1 MAIRPPDLVPA
12 DKEEFV
18 NKQHQTDSITILM
31 LLGLLLLT
39 ILTVW
44 LFKYKRFRFVHE
56 TGLSM
61 VYGLI
66 IGAIIRY
73 TNVST
78 KEVAHAM
85 IVNETFY
92 AVNPPEH
99 LYVSLAKHVNST
111 ENVTIKYDVMGTV
124 SKPQEDG
131 ALEET
136 VTFDPEL
143 FFNVLLPLI
152 IFEAGYSM
160 KRRHFFKNLGA
171 IIMYAFIGTT
181 VSCLVVGGILYGL
194 TSFMSSITFSLND
207 CFFFGAVI
215 SATDPVTVL
224 AIFHDLHVDVD
235 LYAIIFGESVLNDAV
250 AIVLSGSVEKYGSLQ
265 ATTGF
270 SAEAFFKS
278 LGNFLGIFAG
288 AFAIGSAIG
297 CFTALLTKFT
307 KIRDFPLLE
316 TALFF
321 LMSYSSFQAA
331 ESAGFT
337 GIVAVLFCGITQAH
351 YTQNN
356 LSAESKTRTKE
367 LFQLTGFLSE
377 NFVFLYIGVSIFT
390 FQYQKWHAG
399 FIFSALFASVAARAF
414 NVYPLSFLLNLGR
427 TNKIRLKFQH
437 MMMFSGLRGAIAFAL
452 SIRNTS
458 TDSRQLMVPATMIIV
473 LSTVIVCGCLTTPM
487 LQWLQISV
495 GVDEDLDL
503 QNVATVR
510 SAIEGQRQ
518 YRSMDSPVTE
528 QHTSHNSTGPPLGQ
542 SEESPTEPSSPL
554 LDQSMAKGY
563 TSLNMLLAS
572 SLLRYC
578 VPRNPKYM
586 YHVPPE
592 ESQPGPKKPDK
603 AWLVAKWHHFDVL
616 FMKPLLTNSRPSL
629 LDTLPKCCFPLAKIF
644 TTEEQLSQGELKA
657 DSDSDTDMI
666 IDNTQMSIGGSS
678 EIIAPS
684 ANNHTAEMQPN
695 AAEIEMARTYSFSS
709 DDQLLT
715 P

>member
-510 SAIEGQRQ
+510 S
-518 YRSMDSPVTE
+518 
-528 QHTSHNSTGPPLGQ
+528 
-542 SEESPTEPSSPL
+542 
-554 LDQSMAKGY
+554 
-563 TSLNMLLAS
+563 
-572 SLLRYC
+572 
-578 VPRNPKYM
+578 
-586 YHVPPE
+586 PPE

-695 AAEIEMARTYSFSS
+695 AAEKQEMRAGDGTRQYNTNEHESQFSRA
-709 DDQLLT
+709 LW
-715 P
+715 

>member
-528 QHTSHNSTGPPLGQ
+528 QHTSHNSTGPP
-542 SEESPTEPSSPL
+542 
-554 LDQSMAKGY
+554 
-563 TSLNMLLAS
+563 
-572 SLLRYC
+572 
-578 VPRNPKYM
+578 
-586 YHVPPE
+586 PPE

-695 AAEIEMARTYSFSS
+695 AAEKQEMRAGDGTRQYNTNEHESQFSRA
-709 DDQLLT
+709 LW
-715 P
+715 